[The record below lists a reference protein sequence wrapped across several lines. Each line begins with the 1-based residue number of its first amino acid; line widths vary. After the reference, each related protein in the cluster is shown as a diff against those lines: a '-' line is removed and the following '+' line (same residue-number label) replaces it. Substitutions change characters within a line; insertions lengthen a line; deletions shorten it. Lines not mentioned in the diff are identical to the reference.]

1 MTSPQTPPRLRPA
14 RRSEQSL
21 LRGGLVGIGLVA
33 LATLVLAAVAALI
46 ALAVAVL
53 F

>member
-1 MTSPQTPPRLRPA
+1 VAYPNPPRVRV

-33 LATLVLAAVAALI
+33 LATLALAAAAALI
-46 ALAVAVL
+46 ALIIALL